1 MRTETFTGPA
11 GQRYQIRISGSDAAA
26 DTPAPVIWLLD
37 APITWPPFHQ
47 AMGDDTPAV
56 TVVTIDWDGDGP
68 VDRRLRFRDFTTPP
82 ARPDDDPD
90 AVDAG
95 GAEAFR
101 SFLLDTLRPALTD
114 SLPSDALHHC
124 LLGHSLSGLFVLD
137 TLLARADAF
146 DRYIALSP
154 SLWWNEAVI
163 VERARAVNAVDG
175 TQVFMRAGLGEQTA
189 GPEKPASIDGPRD
202 AAMLGGRQMVGNMQ
216 AFAAALVA
224 RGMTCDHDV
233 LPDIGHH
240 GMLAAAMPDALRF
253 ACRR

>member
-11 GQRYQIRISGSDAAA
+11 GQRYEIRIHRSDDVAR
-26 DTPAPVIWLLD
+26 TQGPVIWLLD
-37 APITWPPFHQ
+37 APMTWPPLHQ
-47 AMGDDTPAV
+47 AMEDDLPAV
-56 TVVTIDWDGDGP
+56 TVVAIDWHGEGP

-95 GAEAFR
+95 GADPFR
-101 SFLLDTLRPALTD
+101 SFLLDTLRPALAD
-114 SLPSDALHHC
+114 SLPADAPHHC

-137 TLLARADAF
+137 TLLARPDAF

-154 SLWWNEAVI
+154 SLWWDEAAI
-163 VERARAVNAVDG
+163 LERAHAADPLEG
-175 TQVFMRAGLGEQTA
+175 TRVFMRAGLGEQTA
-189 GPEKPASIDGPRD
+189 GPEKPASVDGPRD
-202 AAMLGGRQMVGNMQ
+202 AVTLGGRHMVGNMQ
-216 AFAAALVA
+216 AFAATFDA
-224 RGMTCDHDV
+224 RGIACDHDV

-240 GMLAAAMPDALRF
+240 EMLAAAMPDALRF